1 MSQRIT
7 IDPVTRIEGH
17 LRVDVQ
23 VDNGRVKKAWASGQM
38 WRGVENILIGRDP
51 RDAWT
56 ITQRICGVCTTVHA
70 IASVRA
76 VENALQLEIPVN
88 ANYIRNLIILAHAIH
103 DHIVHF
109 YHLSALDW
117 VDVVS
122 ALKADPEKAS
132 SLAESLSNWSGNSKH
147 EFAKVKERLSGFVG
161 TGQLGIF
168 TNGYWG
174 HPAMKLP
181 PEVNLIAVAHY
192 LQALE
197 VQRYANKIVSVL
209 GSKSPH
215 IQNVA
220 VGGVANPLAVD
231 SQSVLTMERLLA
243 VKEWIVKLDDF
254 IKNVYLVD
262 VAAIGAFYADWTKV
276 GRGITD
282 YLCVPDIP
290 LDGKGEKFAL
300 PGGHIENGKLD
311 TFRQINTFND
321 EYFRKGVSEA
331 IKHSWYEYGSGDDK
345 SLHPYQGETKPKY
358 TDFQED
364 GKYSWL
370 KSPTFYGKPM
380 QVGPLPR
387 VLAMLAAGHEPTK
400 KYATA
405 TLERVSAIAKAQVG
419 VEALHSTIGRHAA
432 RAISCAVQSD
442 ELAHQWDLLIANM
455 AKGDL
460 KTFNRPTFPK
470 GEQMGVGFHEAPR
483 GVLSHW
489 VVIRDGKIA
498 NYQCVVPTTWN
509 AAPRNEKDQP
519 GAYEA
524 CLLDNPVADPEKP
537 LEVLRTVHSFDPCL
551 ACAVHVL
558 DTEQGEVVRVKA
570 A

>member
-17 LRVDVQ
+17 LRVDVE
-23 VDNGRVKKAWASGQM
+23 VNDGRVAKAWASGQM

-51 RDAWT
+51 RDAWA

-76 VENALQLEIPVN
+76 VENALKLEIPVN
-88 ANYIRNLIILAHAIH
+88 ANSIRNLMILAHAIH

-117 VDVVS
+117 VDVTS
-122 ALKADPEKAS
+122 ALKADPAKAS
-132 SLAESLSNWSGNSKH
+132 ALAESLSNWSGNSKH
-147 EFAKVKERLSGFVG
+147 EFAKVKERLAGFVG

-181 PEVNLIAVAHY
+181 PEVNLIAVSHY

-197 VQRYANKIVSVL
+197 VQRYASKIVAIL

-220 VGGVANPLAVD
+220 VGGVANPLALD
-231 SQSVLTMERLLA
+231 AQSVLTMERLLA
-243 VKEWIVKLDDF
+243 VREWIGKLDDF
-254 IKNVYLVD
+254 VKNVYLVD
-262 VAAIGAFYADWTKV
+262 VAVIGAYYADWTKV

-290 LDGKGEKFAL
+290 LDGKGESFAL
-300 PGGHIENGKLD
+300 PGGHIAGGDLS
-311 TFRQINTFND
+311 TFKAIKTFGD
-321 EYFRKGVSEA
+321 DYFLNGVSEA
-331 IKHSWYEYGSGDDK
+331 VKHSWYDYNGGNDK
-345 SLHPYQGETKPKY
+345 TLHPYVGETTPNY
-358 TDFQED
+358 TDFQDD

-387 VLAMLAAGHEPTK
+387 VLAMLAAGHEPTQ
-400 KYATA
+400 KYATGA
-405 TLERVSAIAKAQVG
+405 LDLVSSIAKTKVG
-419 VEALHSTIGRHAA
+419 LDAMHSTIGRHAA
-432 RAISCAVQSD
+432 RAVSCAVQVD
-442 ELAHQWDLLIANM
+442 ELANQWDRLVANM
-455 AKGDL
+455 ARGDMT
-460 KTFNRPTFPK
+460 TFNPPSFPK
-470 GEQMGVGFHEAPR
+470 GEQRGVGFHEAPR

-489 VVIRDGKIA
+489 VVIRDGKID

-524 CLLDNPVADPEKP
+524 CLIDTPVADPELP

-558 DTEQGEVVRVKA
+558 DTEHAEVVKVKA